1 MGEEKLACTVFLLLI
16 LLAQGTVLANGN
28 VIRLHVLAN
37 SDSSL
42 DQRLKEEVRDRII
55 GEVGSTFAEMDQAEV
70 AAWIA
75 ANGDSLKELA
85 ASVLADGGVTYP
97 VGIKYTVESYPIRA
111 YRGLVCPE
119 GKYRSV
125 QIILGEG
132 RGRNWWC
139 LLFPPLCLV
148 QETVAQ
154 AAGEKQNEKIQ
165 GRFWFWEKIKALF
178 QRLAGAR
185 KGPFL
190 LFLKAID
197 SEKVRWYTNPE

>member
-16 LLAQGTVLANGN
+16 LLAQGTVLANGD

-97 VGIKYTVESYPIRA
+97 VQVKYTVESYPIRA

-154 AAGEKQNEKIQ
+154 TAGEKQNEKIQ

-178 QRLAGAR
+178 QRLTGAR
-185 KGPFL
+185 KGSFL
-190 LFLKAID
+190 LF
-197 SEKVRWYTNPE
+197 